1 MVYLLQ
7 MWSFGSQS
15 GIDVSLVQ
23 QYLYWMVFREEKLM
37 KGKVVLCCVV
47 PCPILDNLTVG
58 MDILICI
65 IDYYSSTIHYVILKA
80 DSDKNI

>member
-1 MVYLLQ
+1 
-7 MWSFGSQS
+7 
-15 GIDVSLVQ
+15 
-23 QYLYWMVFREEKLM
+23 MVFREKKINE
-37 KGKVVLCCVV
+37 GKSSVVLCCSMSY
-47 PCPILDNLTVG
+47 LDNLTVG

>member
-1 MVYLLQ
+1 
-7 MWSFGSQS
+7 
-15 GIDVSLVQ
+15 
-23 QYLYWMVFREEKLM
+23 M

-47 PCPILDNLTVG
+47 PCPILDDLTVG